1 MSVPPP
7 DWHNRY
13 LDDEA
18 ARRAARLD
26 SSRVRRVMAGA
37 VNVLL
42 VLAPVA
48 IVLGIIFLALGAWIM
63 PNINGPE

>member
-7 DWHNRY
+7 DWHSHY

-18 ARRAARLD
+18 ARREARLD
-26 SSRVRRVMAGA
+26 SSRVRRVMARA

-42 VLAPVA
+42 VLTLIA
-48 IVLGIIFLALGAWIM
+48 IVVGVIVLVLVAWTTPI
-63 PNINGPE
+63 INGPE